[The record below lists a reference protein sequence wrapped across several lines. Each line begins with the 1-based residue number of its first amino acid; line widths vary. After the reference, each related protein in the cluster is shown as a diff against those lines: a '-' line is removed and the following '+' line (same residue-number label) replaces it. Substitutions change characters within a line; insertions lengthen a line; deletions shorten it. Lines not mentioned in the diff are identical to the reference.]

1 MMKTLSYENL
11 EFWKTKILYRRPK
24 QRLVNYDLRN
34 DFHYDLRNDFHY
46 DLSNG
51 IKTIV
56 YINLSKDNITVT

>member
-34 DFHYDLRNDFHY
+34 DFHYDLSND
-46 DLSNG
+46 

-56 YINLSKDNITVT
+56 YINLSNDNITVT